1 MLCTHTDVSVWTRD
15 IPRRGIA
22 LSLVGNNWE
31 GKNMDK
37 LDVHINGECF
47 WGHDMCTQ
55 LSRKK
60 KQGWLLSKGWW
71 VLSTSNLWWWP
82 CWESSNIE
90 EANVTQVT
98 TKVSMYCF
106 FFSFLSAIHL
116 MWWMGI
122 IKYKFVS
129 DGLASRVVVG
139 STWWIGRR

>member
-60 KQGWLLSKGWW
+60 K
-71 VLSTSNLWWWP
+71 N
-82 CWESSNIE
+82 
-90 EANVTQVT
+90 
-98 TKVSMYCF
+98 KVGCYQ
-106 FFSFLSAIHL
+106 
-116 MWWMGI
+116 
-122 IKYKFVS
+122 KV
-129 DGLASRVVVG
+129 DGCSQPQIFGDDHVENHQTLKRQ
-139 STWWIGRR
+139 T